1 MSTSN
6 LIRFGYRILDD
17 AWSSESILCC
27 RRSIKKVS
35 MRVFNSGTATDVIHG
50 MYWHTKQESG
60 PGTTSSIDNAMRLNG
75 SFESERRCDLIVE
88 RSTIVRDVGNMTGSR
103 MTVHING
110 SVVTFSHAGIQLTK
124 Q

>member
-1 MSTSN
+1 
-6 LIRFGYRILDD
+6 
-17 AWSSESILCC
+17 
-27 RRSIKKVS
+27 
-35 MRVFNSGTATDVIHG
+35 MRVFNSGTATDVIHN
-50 MYWHTKQESG
+50 MYLQTKQESG
-60 PGTTSSIDNAMRLNG
+60 PGTTSSIDNGMRLNG

-110 SVVTFSHAGIQLTK
+110 SVVRVSHAEIRLTK